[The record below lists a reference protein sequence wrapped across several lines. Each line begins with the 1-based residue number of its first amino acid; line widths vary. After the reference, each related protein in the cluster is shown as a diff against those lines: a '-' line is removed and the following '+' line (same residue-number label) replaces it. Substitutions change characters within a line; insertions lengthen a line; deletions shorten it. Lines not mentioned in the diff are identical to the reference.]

1 MGMGMRVWVTNQIP
15 LQGEGD
21 LMGCVLV
28 GWMDVYGVEG
38 QSNERTM
45 WCASCLGWSIAWSI
59 AYAQVLRIT

>member
-1 MGMGMRVWVTNQIP
+1 MGMGMGMRVWVTNQIL

-45 WCASCLGWSIAWSI
+45 WCASWGGRSHGRLHM
-59 AYAQVLRIT
+59 LRFFE